1 MAGRGRRRSARTEVG
16 ALERASA
23 DAAERKAVTLRKLW
37 RAVVGTRPAGGV
49 NATMESMNYRDR
61 EGGSCSGGEFMRSS
75 TWSHEVNRNSRKAER
90 ASSQNARRELKKVRT
105 R

>member
-1 MAGRGRRRSARTEVG
+1 M
-16 ALERASA
+16 ERASV

-37 RAVVGTRPAGGV
+37 CAVVGTRPAGGV
-49 NATMESMNYRDR
+49 HPTMESMNYRDR

-75 TWSHEVNRNSRKAER
+75 TWSHEVNRNSRKADR
-90 ASSQNARRELKKVRT
+90 TSSQNARRELKKVRT